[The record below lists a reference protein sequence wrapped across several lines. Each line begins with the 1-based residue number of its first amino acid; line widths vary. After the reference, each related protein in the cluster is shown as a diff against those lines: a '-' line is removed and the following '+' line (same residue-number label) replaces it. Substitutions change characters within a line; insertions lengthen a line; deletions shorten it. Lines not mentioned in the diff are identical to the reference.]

1 MFTIKNI
8 AFVPI
13 ITMEDNL
20 IVKEPYIW
28 DYTISVK
35 TKDGTFVHE
44 HEQIENIDNVLAQ
57 HPGYTGVQAIRN
69 DTKVKVKKLTKN
81 SAGGKH
87 GV

>member
-8 AFVPI
+8 AFVPT

-44 HEQIENIDNVLAQ
+44 HEQIKNIDNVLAQ
-57 HPGYTGVQAIRN
+57 HPGYTGVEAKRN
-69 DTKVKVKKLTKN
+69 EPSKKLVKKR
-81 SAGGKH
+81 GK
-87 GV
+87 